1 MIPTVRYGP
10 VGRLF
15 LDSSFHIKQKL
26 LVLHLKYARSMEG
39 LNSVKTFEELNST
52 ESVVAVGGI
61 EREGIFPE
69 LLLRFHDEGP
79 LIQGRTM
86 KLRNK
91 YLFVLECCF
100 KIT

>member
-1 MIPTVRYGP
+1 M
-10 VGRLF
+10 
-15 LDSSFHIKQKL
+15 
-26 LVLHLKYARSMEG
+26 
-39 LNSVKTFEELNST
+39 TFEELNSA
-52 ESVVAVGGI
+52 ESVVTVRDW

-86 KLRNK
+86 KRRNK
-91 YLFVLECCF
+91 YLFVLESCF